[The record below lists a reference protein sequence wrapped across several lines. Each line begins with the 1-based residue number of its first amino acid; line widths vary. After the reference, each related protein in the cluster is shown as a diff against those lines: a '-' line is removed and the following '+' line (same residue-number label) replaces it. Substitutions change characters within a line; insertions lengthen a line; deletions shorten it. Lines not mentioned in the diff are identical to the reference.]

1 MIDTVVSVNLMVG
14 ETLKI
19 KKNRLG
25 TDYPR
30 KDDKRLCIV
39 SGIYGDELQGQYICY
54 ETIRRIKNNY
64 ENLTGIVDIY
74 PSLNPMGLE
83 AGVREIPGPEL
94 NMNELFPGSESGAMG
109 EYAAYAVVKDIEG
122 ADFCL
127 DVHGSDMYL
136 NEIPQIR
143 MNDDVEDII
152 MPYAEHLNTDMIWVH
167 PSTQV
172 KKGSLVYELNK
183 IGVKSCVTESC
194 YAYKINQKYCN
205 QIVDGIFSL
214 MKYMGIWKGLT
225 TKPRDPFVV
234 HDDEVVYIN
243 SESSGIFI
251 PNTSVHDMI
260 NENDEIGRVVDVIT
274 GSVEEV
280 ITAPARGIITGMR
293 QYPAIEEGS
302 LLARIVRL
310 DEERFQKMKESR
322 M

>member
-19 KKNRLG
+19 KKNRLEP
-25 TDYPR
+25 DYTR
-30 KDDKRLCIV
+30 GCKKLCIV

-54 ETIRRIKNNY
+54 ETIRRIKNSY
-64 ENLTGIVDIY
+64 EDLTGIVDIY

-94 NMNELFPGSESGAMG
+94 NMNELFPGSEQGAMG
-109 EYAAYAVVKDIEG
+109 EYAANAVLRDIEG

-136 NEIPQIR
+136 CEIPQIR
-143 MNDDVEDII
+143 MNDDVEKEI
-152 MPYAEHLNTDMIWVH
+152 MPYVEHLNTDMIWVH

-172 KKGSLVYELNK
+172 NKGSLAYELNK
-183 IGVKSCVTESC
+183 IGVKCCVTESS
-194 YAYKINQKYCN
+194 YAYKIDQDYCN

-214 MKYMGIWKGLT
+214 MKYMGIWKGET
-225 TKPRDPFVV
+225 VKPKDPFLV
-234 HDDEVVYIN
+234 HDDDMIYIN

-251 PNTSVHDMI
+251 PKSSVHDMV
-260 NENDEIGRVVDVIT
+260 NENDEIGKVVDVIT

-280 ITAPARGIITGMR
+280 IRAPITGMITGMR
-293 QYPAIEEGS
+293 EYPAIEEGS
-302 LLARIVRL
+302 LLARIVGVR
-310 DEERFQKMKESR
+310 K
-322 M
+322 

>member
-30 KDDKRLCIV
+30 GDEKRLCIV

-54 ETIRRIKNNY
+54 ETIRRIKNEY

-83 AGVREIPGPEL
+83 AGGREIPGPEL

-109 EYAAYAVVKDIEG
+109 EYAAYAVLKDIEG

-127 DVHGSDMYL
+127 DVHGSDKYL
-136 NEIPQIR
+136 CEIPQIR
-143 MNDDVEDII
+143 MNDDVEGII

-172 KKGSLVYELNK
+172 KKGSIVYELNK
-183 IGVKSCVTESC
+183 IGVKACVTESS
-194 YAYKINQKYCN
+194 YAFKINQRYCN

-214 MKYMGIWKGLT
+214 MKFMGIWKGSV
-225 TKPRDPFVV
+225 KKVKDPFVV
-234 HDDEVVYIN
+234 HDDQVIYVN

-251 PNTSVHDMI
+251 PHTSVHDLI
-260 NENDEIGRVVDVIT
+260 SENDEIGRVVDVIT
-274 GSVEEV
+274 GSVEE
-280 ITAPARGIITGMR
+280 IIKAPVSGIITGMR
-293 QYPAIEEGS
+293 EYPAIEEGS
-302 LLARIVRL
+302 LLARIVSL
-310 DEERFQKMKESR
+310 DGDTFEKMKDDR
-322 M
+322 G